1 MFAPRGD
8 YLGMS
13 VAFETIEPNLA
24 VATDDKISRQPS
36 MSQVSVQLHRD
47 ALDVQFEDTHGQRLL
62 R

>member
-1 MFAPRGD
+1 
-8 YLGMS
+8 MS
-13 VAFETIEPNLA
+13 VAFESIEPNLV